1 MKHITTVVLM
11 LNFGAAS
18 IYAHQKPVKMTFSGT
33 AGPSAINLQQPG
45 TTTGEDNFAGNGA
58 LGSFIFRDVSA

>member
-45 TTTGEDNFAGNGA
+45 TGKVWVVSHGKSGIV
-58 LGSFIFRDVSA
+58 LGHR